1 MIAHFRPIRR
11 QLRRGKRSPF
21 RVLFTKDLKGLGSGA
36 DNRSVS
42 TLAHTMMTAARSA
55 DSGLSG
61 PGELDRYPYGEANG
75 ADRVGAPV
83 WDVADQDL
91 GRMGRRAAGSRGRG
105 LHGQLVQQ
113 LGQMIVSGDLGAD
126 RPLVPEE
133 IGQRFEVSRTVVRES
148 LRVLEAKGLVSA
160 RPNVGTRVRPV
171 SDWNLLDPDII
182 EWRAFGPQRDD
193 QRRELNELRWTIE
206 PLAARLAAGHGREDV
221 QQRLTDMIEIMGHA
235 LGQGD
240 PITFARADAEF
251 HSLLI
256 QLAGNRMLEHLSGI
270 VSAALQVSGGP
281 SRAATVRTRRPS
293 PTTVGSPTPL
303 PRVTARAR
311 RPPCGSCSPST
322 PMSNVWSPRPA
333 STDAFHGD
341 SVIGAS
347 VQAPGVRCTA
357 RSGCAH
363 RLFLMCRRI
372 APDPPGPGAI
382 RRHMRGP

>member
-1 MIAHFRPIRR
+1 M
-11 QLRRGKRSPF
+11 
-21 RVLFTKDLKGLGSGA
+21 
-36 DNRSVS
+36 S

-55 DSGLSG
+55 DSGLAG
-61 PGELDRYPYGEANG
+61 PGELDRYPFAEASV

-83 WDVADQDL
+83 WESADPEL
-91 GRMGRRAAGSRGRG
+91 GRVGRRAAGSRGRG

-193 QRRELNELRWTIE
+193 QRRELSELRWTIE

-221 QQRLTDMIEIMGHA
+221 QQRLADMVEIMGHA
-235 LGQGD
+235 MGQGD
-240 PITFARADAEF
+240 ALTFSRADAEF

-270 VSAALQVSGGP
+270 VSAALQVSGSPVTGCD
-281 SRAATVRTRRPS
+281 RPNDVS
-293 PTTVGSPTPL
+293 L
-303 PRVTARAR
+303 AH
-311 RPPCGSCSPST
+311 
-322 PMSNVWSPRPA
+322 
-333 STDAFHGD
+333 HG
-341 SVIGAS
+341 
-347 VQAPGVRCTA
+347 
-357 RSGCAH
+357 
-363 RLFLMCRRI
+363 RI
-372 APDPPGPGAI
+372 ADALATGDGAAAEAA
-382 RRHMRGP
+382 MRQLLTVHPEVERVVPAPREH

>member
-1 MIAHFRPIRR
+1 M
-11 QLRRGKRSPF
+11 
-21 RVLFTKDLKGLGSGA
+21 
-36 DNRSVS
+36 S

-55 DSGLSG
+55 DSGLAG
-61 PGELDRYPYGEANG
+61 PGELDRYPYAEAPM
-75 ADRVGAPV
+75 ADRVAAPAWEGADP
-83 WDVADQDL
+83 DL
-91 GRMGRRAAGSRGRG
+91 GRVGRRAAGSRGRG

-221 QQRLTDMIEIMGHA
+221 QQRLVDLVEIMSHA
-235 LGQGD
+235 LAQGD
-240 PITFARADAEF
+240 ALTFSRADAEF
-251 HSLLI
+251 HALLI
-256 QLAGNRMLEHLSGI
+256 QVAGNRMLDHLSGI

-281 SRAATVRTRRPS
+281 ATGCERPTEAS
-293 PTTVGSPTPL
+293 VAQHARIVEGLGS
-303 PRVTARAR
+303 
-311 RPPCGSCSPST
+311 
-322 PMSNVWSPRPA
+322 
-333 STDAFHGD
+333 GD
-341 SVIGAS
+341 SAVAEGAMRQLLT
-347 VQAPGVRCTA
+347 VHPEVERVVPAPRE
-357 RSGCAH
+357 H
-363 RLFLMCRRI
+363 
-372 APDPPGPGAI
+372 
-382 RRHMRGP
+382 

>member
-1 MIAHFRPIRR
+1 M
-11 QLRRGKRSPF
+11 
-21 RVLFTKDLKGLGSGA
+21 
-36 DNRSVS
+36 S

-55 DSGLSG
+55 DSGLAG
-61 PGELDRYPYGEANG
+61 PGELDRYPYAEAPMADRMAAPAWEG
-75 ADRVGAPV
+75 ADT
-83 WDVADQDL
+83 DL
-91 GRMGRRAAGSRGRG
+91 GRVGRRAAGSRGRG

-221 QQRLTDMIEIMGHA
+221 QQRLVDLVEIMSHA
-235 LGQGD
+235 LAQGD
-240 PITFARADAEF
+240 ALTFSRADAEF
-251 HSLLI
+251 HALLI
-256 QLAGNRMLEHLSGI
+256 QVAGNRMLDHLSGI

-281 SRAATVRTRRPS
+281 ATGCERP
-293 PTTVGSPTPL
+293 TE
-303 PRVTARAR
+303 
-311 RPPCGSCSPST
+311 
-322 PMSNVWSPRPA
+322 
-333 STDAFHGD
+333 
-341 SVIGAS
+341 AS
-347 VQAPGVRCTA
+347 VAQHARIVDGLGSGDGAVAEGAMRQLLTVHPEVERVVPAPRE
-357 RSGCAH
+357 H
-363 RLFLMCRRI
+363 
-372 APDPPGPGAI
+372 
-382 RRHMRGP
+382 

>member
-1 MIAHFRPIRR
+1 M
-11 QLRRGKRSPF
+11 
-21 RVLFTKDLKGLGSGA
+21 
-36 DNRSVS
+36 S
-42 TLAHTMMTAARSA
+42 TLAHTMMPPARPA
-55 DSGLSG
+55 ETGLAG
-61 PGELDRYPYGEANG
+61 PGELDRYGYGESPA
-75 ADRVGAPV
+75 ADRVAPPA
-83 WDVADQDL
+83 WEAADTEL
-91 GRMGRRAAGSRGRG
+91 GRVGRRTAGSRGRG

-193 QRRELNELRWTIE
+193 QRRELSELRWTIE

-221 QQRLTDMIEIMGHA
+221 QQRLGDMVEIMGHA
-235 LGQGD
+235 LAQGD
-240 PITFARADAEF
+240 GLTFSRADAEF

-281 SRAATVRTRRPS
+281 VAGCDRPTEASLSHHAHIAEALASGDAHAAESAMRRLLTVHPEGERVVPA
-293 PTTVGSPTPL
+293 
-303 PRVTARAR
+303 PRE
-311 RPPCGSCSPST
+311 
-322 PMSNVWSPRPA
+322 
-333 STDAFHGD
+333 H
-341 SVIGAS
+341 
-347 VQAPGVRCTA
+347 
-357 RSGCAH
+357 
-363 RLFLMCRRI
+363 
-372 APDPPGPGAI
+372 
-382 RRHMRGP
+382 